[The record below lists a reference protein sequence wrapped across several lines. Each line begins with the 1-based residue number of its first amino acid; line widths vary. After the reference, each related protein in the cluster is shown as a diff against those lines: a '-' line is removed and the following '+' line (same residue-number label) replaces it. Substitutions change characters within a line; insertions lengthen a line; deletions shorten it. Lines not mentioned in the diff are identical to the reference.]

1 MVSKACQEIILRCLE
16 VDPARRYQSAAQL
29 ALDLGDLYNVRLTAR
44 AEKTSRDGWRKV
56 LKRMLNPDTIELIK
70 PKGAAAILASAPIVM
85 VAIDLNAASQDLAEA
100 LRETAKRIIRNT
112 PHARI
117 ACVNVLKIAR
127 IALDDDL
134 DADGNSKHVMRLA
147 ALKHWSAPLGADEGD
162 ITYHVLE
169 AVSPAQAILTFARDN
184 NVDHVVMGARANS
197 TLRSLMGSV
206 SGEVAASAPCSV
218 TVVRVRGASASATTE
233 SGPDH
238 DEIELAGHA

>member
-1 MVSKACQEIILRCLE
+1 
-16 VDPARRYQSAAQL
+16 
-29 ALDLGDLYNVRLTAR
+29 
-44 AEKTSRDGWRKV
+44 
-56 LKRMLNPDTIELIK
+56 MLNPDPIELIK

-85 VAIDLNAASQDLAEA
+85 VAIDLNAASQELAEA

-134 DADGNSKHVMRLA
+134 DAEGNSKHVMRLA
-147 ALKHWSAPLGADEGD
+147 ALKHWAAPLGADEAD

-218 TVVRVRGASASATTE
+218 TVVRVRGATSLKPVYG
-233 SGPDH
+233 SGD
-238 DEIELAGHA
+238 DNEAETVGHA